1 MKKLLFLIFCLTIT
15 FTGFSQKNFWEKSTL
30 ENYSPIQ
37 TIKRTTIPTKFEVFN
52 LDLQSFKAELL
63 LAPKREESALNSTVL
78 LHFPNA
84 QGEFETFRI
93 YEASILHPDL
103 QTQFPDI
110 KSYVGIGIENTTAM
124 VRFSTTMFG
133 VHAMLF
139 AADREVH
146 YIDTYTADLNQY
158 IVYSRKNIQQSSD
171 FKCLVEDEMIEEIEG
186 VHFSPRNSNTISSNT
201 GIFRTYR
208 LALASTVEY
217 SQFHINQAGV
227 GGGTLAQKN
236 AAVLAAMN
244 VTMTRV
250 NGIYERDMSLTM
262 QIVPTNTNI
271 IFFLPEKPDTLDNN
285 NVGNALLNQIQ
296 GVINTGIGFDN
307 YDIGHVFSTGGGG
320 VASLGSPCTTNKAR
334 GVTGS
339 FAPVGDPFDIDYVAH
354 EMGHQFGATHTQ
366 NNSCQR
372 TAATAIEP
380 GSASTIMGY
389 AGICA
394 PNVQNN
400 SDAYFHVASLI
411 QMDNFVA
418 GTGNCSTNID
428 NNNDAPII
436 LPIQDY
442 TIPNSTPFVLEG
454 NATDVNG
461 SVLTYCW
468 EQTDTGFAIQ
478 PPTATDEVNGPRF
491 RSRNPSTSPNR
502 FMPIMST
509 ILTGAT
515 ANTWEVVPS
524 IAKTMNFSLL
534 VRDNGFP
541 NGGQTARTNMSV
553 TTVANAGPFL
563 VLTPNTNVSWVA
575 GSNQTV
581 TWDVAGTTG
590 NGVDTPYVDI
600 FLSTNGGTSFPI
612 LLASKVP
619 NDGSETITVPNNVG
633 TTNRIMVKGHKNIF
647 LDVSNTNFSI
657 TTPVSTMAIAFNGVE
672 GEQNKSVCQG
682 TNTIYNLSYQTFAGF
697 SANTTFSA
705 TGNPFG
711 TTVSFVPAS
720 ASAQSTIQMQVTT
733 NSLTPVGIHTIAVTA
748 TSGATTKTV
757 NMYLEVVSGNF
768 SLVTLNSP
776 ANAAVVEPSGVTF
789 TWSADPNATLY
800 TIQIAS
806 DASFTSIIEENEVA
820 TNSYTSSSLPN
831 ATTLYWR
838 VSPGNNSCSGN
849 NSSVF
854 SFSTTFCATATSTNV
869 PIAIPSS
876 GTPTVNSTLTIP
888 VIDNVVI
895 QKVTV
900 SLNITHSWINDLIVT
915 LISPS
920 GTQVQLMNRE
930 CNPNQ
935 GIPNAIATF
944 DDGGV
949 VLVCGTNPGVSG
961 VIIPEQPLSAL
972 NGQNSQGV
980 WTLRVQD
987 VFNQDGGAINSWSID
1002 ICSENAPASI
1012 EDLSGLNFGLYPN
1025 PTKGNFSVAMNQV
1038 ESEKIG
1044 IAVYDMRGRLIFEQ
1058 SYPNNGSFNQEIQL
1072 VNPQAGVYLVKVS
1085 DGNNQETKRLIVE

>member
-1 MKKLLFLIFCLTIT
+1 MKKLLFLIFCVLIS
-15 FTGFSQKNFWEKSTL
+15 FSSYSQKNYWEKSTK
-30 ENYSPIQ
+30 ENLSPIQ
-37 TIKRTTIPTKFEVFN
+37 RVQRTTIPVEYEVFT
-52 LDLQSFKAELL
+52 LDLQNFKAELL
-63 LAPKREESALNSTVL
+63 KAPKRESSQL
-78 LHFPNA
+78 LSNVIVNFPNA
-84 QGEFETFRI
+84 EGEFESFRI
-93 YEASILHPDL
+93 YEASIMHPDL
-103 QTQFPDI
+103 QAQFPDI
-110 KSYVGIGIENTTAM
+110 KSYVGVGLGNKSAM
-124 VRFSTTMFG
+124 VRFSTTLFG

-146 YIDTYTADLNQY
+146 YIDTYTSDLRQY
-158 IVYSRKNIQQSSD
+158 MVYSRKNILPSSA
-171 FKCLVEDEMIEEIEG
+171 FTCLVEDEIMEEVEG
-186 VHFSPRNSNTISSNT
+186 IHFSPRNSNTISSNT

-217 SQFHINQAGV
+217 SQYHINQAGLA
-227 GGGTLAQKN
+227 GGTVAQKN
-236 AAVLAAMN
+236 AVVLAAMN

-250 NGIYERDMSLTM
+250 NGVYERDMSLTM

-271 IFFLPEKPDTLDNN
+271 IFFTPEKPDTLDNN
-285 NVGNALLNQIQ
+285 NTGNALLNQIQ
-296 GVINTGIGFDN
+296 GVIDTGIGFNN

-320 VASLGSPCTTNKAR
+320 VASLGSPCTANKAR

-339 FAPVGDPFDIDYVAH
+339 FAPVGDPFDIDFVAH

-400 SDAYFHVASLI
+400 SDAYFHVASLL

-418 GTGNCSTNID
+418 GTGNCSANIN

-436 LPIQDY
+436 QPIQNY
-442 TIPNSTPFVLEG
+442 TIPRSTAFVLEG
-454 NATDVNG
+454 NATDANG
-461 SVLTYCW
+461 DALTYCW
-468 EQTDTGFAIQ
+468 EQTDTGIAIQ
-478 PPTATDEVNGPRF
+478 PPTATDAANGPRF

-515 ANTWEVVPS
+515 ANQWEVVPS

-541 NGGQTARTNMSV
+541 NGGQTARTTMTV

-563 VLTPNTNVSWVA
+563 VTTPNTNVAWVA

-581 TWDVAGTTG
+581 SWDVAGTTA

-600 FLSTNGGTSFPI
+600 YLSTNGGASFPT

-619 NDGSETITVPNNVG
+619 NDGSEIITVPGSIGNS
-633 TTNRIMVKGHKNIF
+633 NRIMVKGHNNIF

-657 TTPVSTMAIAFNGVE
+657 TAPVSTMAIAFNGVE

-682 TNTIYNLSYQTFAGF
+682 SNAVYNLAYQTFAGF
-697 SANTTFSA
+697 TGTTTFSA

-720 ASAQSTIQMQVTT
+720 ASAQGTVQMQVTT
-733 NSLTPVGIHTIAVTA
+733 NALTPIGIHAITVTA
-748 TSGATTKTV
+748 TSGATIKTV

-776 ANAAVVEPSGVTF
+776 ANAAVVEPSGVSF
-789 TWSADPNATLY
+789 TWTADPNATLY
-800 TIQIAS
+800 SVQIAS
-806 DASFTSIIEENEVA
+806 DASFTTIVEANVVS
-820 TNSYTSSSLPN
+820 TNSYIASNLPN

-838 VSPGNNSCSGN
+838 VSPGNESCLGVF
-849 NSSVF
+849 SSVF
-854 SFSTTFCATATSTNV
+854 SFSTTFCGTAISTNV
-869 PIAIPSS
+869 PVVIPAA

-888 VIDNVVI
+888 AGDNVVI

-900 SLNITHSWINDLIVT
+900 TVNIAHTWINDLIVT
-915 LISPS
+915 LISPT

-944 DDGGV
+944 DDNGI

-961 VIIPEQPLSAL
+961 VILPEQPLSAL

-987 VFNQDGGAINSWSID
+987 VFNQDGGAINSWSIA
-1002 ICSENAPASI
+1002 ICSENAPASVG
-1012 EDLSGLNFGLYPN
+1012 DVTPLNFGLYPN
-1025 PTKGNFSVAMNQV
+1025 PTKGNFTVQLDQV
-1038 ESEKIG
+1038 QSEKVG
-1044 IAVYDMRGRLIFEQ
+1044 ITVYDMRGRTIFDQ
-1058 SYPNNGSFNQEIQL
+1058 FFSNNGAFNQEIQL
-1072 VNPQAGVYLVKVS
+1072 ASPQIGVYLVKVS
-1085 DGNNQETKRLIVE
+1085 DGNSTETKRLIIE